1 MKNGRKRYRGK
12 KRKKAT
18 GSSPKRFIL
27 YAAAGTAGI
36 LLSAYIAGAVYFS
49 SHFFFN
55 TKINGYDC
63 SGKSE
68 QQAKSDLNNYLAE
81 YELEIHGKAGENAII
96 KGSEIQL
103 EYDQNAD
110 IGDHI
115 KHQSYFL
122 WPLSFFYDGEDI
134 RLKTKFD
141 TMKLSEAIDSLEFLQ
156 EETVESKSAYPKYDG
171 NQFVI
176 EPEVYGNA
184 VDKEV
189 LEQKAGKLIADLEP
203 VLDLEKEECYAMPD
217 YVRDSEEVVAAAD
230 LMNKYCNTSITYS
243 MDEEVVIDRSTISQW
258 ISADESMQ
266 VTINEDAVREWLK
279 KFGEKYDTLGKTR
292 SFVTPTGKQATVAGG
307 TYGWMIDE
315 AAELTYLLDAIKT
328 GEALI
333 REPAYCDGATA
344 ATYSIP
350 DWGTTYI
357 EVDLTEQ
364 HMWLVK
370 DGQVYMETDV
380 VTGEPIPS
388 KITPEGVYEIL
399 DKKLDEVLV
408 GEIVPSTGQPE
419 YRTPV
424 DYWMRV
430 TWSGIGFHDAIWQSA
445 FGGELYKIPGTGSHG
460 CINMPLDKA
469 ATLYEQ
475 IEVGY
480 PVIIHY

>member
-1 MKNGRKRYRGK
+1 MKNGRKRHRGK
-12 KRKKAT
+12 RHKKGT
-18 GSSPKRFIL
+18 GSLKKRLIL
-27 YAAAGTAGI
+27 YAAGTAGI
-36 LLSAYIAGAVYFS
+36 LLSVYIAGAIYFS
-49 SHFFFN
+49 GHFFFN

-68 QQAKSDLNNYLAE
+68 QQAESDLRKYLAE
-81 YELEIHGKAGENAII
+81 YELEIHGKAGENTVI
-96 KGSEIQL
+96 KGTDIQL
-103 EYDQNAD
+103 EYDQNAG

-115 KHQSYFL
+115 KRQTCFL
-122 WPLSFFYDGEDI
+122 WPLSFFNAGEDI
-134 RLKTKFD
+134 RLQTKFD
-141 TMKLSEAIDSLEFLQ
+141 AGKLSEAIDSLEFLQ
-156 EETVESKSAYPKYDG
+156 KETVESKSAYLKYDG

-176 EPEVYGNA
+176 EPEVYGNT

-203 VLDLEKEECYAMPD
+203 VLDLETEGCYAMPD

-243 MDEEVVIDRSTISQW
+243 MDEEVVIDGSTISQW

-279 KFGEKYDTLGKTR
+279 KFGERYDTLGKTR
-292 SFVTPTGKQATVAGG
+292 SFVTPTGKQATVTGG

-328 GEALI
+328 GEALA
-333 REPAYCDGATA
+333 REPACCDGATA
-344 ATYSIP
+344 ATHSVP

-370 DGQVYMETDV
+370 DGQVYLETDV
-380 VTGEPIPS
+380 VTGEPIPA

-419 YRTPV
+419 YRTHV

-430 TWSGIGFHDAIWQSA
+430 TWSGIGFHDAIWQPA

-469 ATLYEQ
+469 AALYEQ